1 MILEVSPPY
10 EIQDRLYLRDSA
22 IDEAH
27 RRHAFAIALQLT
39 RLGPIDI
46 GTRQRCIR
54 SIRSQHI
61 FANCLA
67 MFARFLEVNRAGNLK
82 RFPPDAF
89 TAYLY
94 ARSQRVG
101 EAQLI
106 SDYWA
111 LELWT
116 GVQLPRFKSA
126 RPQCLKPRAYTAE
139 QIAAIAAHQTE
150 PYAFSTWLAAA
161 IGLRGM
167 ELITIAP
174 LSAQPRDPRPIPP
187 YLHAHMPPGELYSVY
202 GKGGLIRTV
211 LVPMPFVDTLEARLR
226 PTPIRV
232 RHERSD
238 LTSYY
243 DIPGGKRWAA
253 SFTQACRR
261 TFNKTAGAHGLRHT
275 YTQDRID
282 VLLGHSIPDRHA
294 RKAVSVE
301 IGHFRLDV
309 IKIYLRG
316 RWDPT
321 A

>member
-1 MILEVSPPY
+1 MILENSPPY
-10 EIQDRLYLRDSA
+10 EVQDQVYLRDSA
-22 IDEAH
+22 VDETH
-27 RRHAFAIALQLT
+27 RRHAFAIAMQLT
-39 RLGPIDI
+39 QLGPKEVET
-46 GTRQRCIR
+46 GRRCIR

-82 RFPPDAF
+82 RFPPDAMA
-89 TAYLY
+89 AYLFT
-94 ARSQRVG
+94 RSQRVG
-101 EAQLI
+101 AAQLL

-116 GVQLPRFKSA
+116 GEKLPKFTSA

-211 LVPMPFVDTLEARLR
+211 LVPMPFVGTLEARLR

-282 VLLGHSIPDRHA
+282 VLLGHSIPDRVA

-309 IKIYLRG
+309 IDIYLRG
-316 RWDPT
+316 RWDPN